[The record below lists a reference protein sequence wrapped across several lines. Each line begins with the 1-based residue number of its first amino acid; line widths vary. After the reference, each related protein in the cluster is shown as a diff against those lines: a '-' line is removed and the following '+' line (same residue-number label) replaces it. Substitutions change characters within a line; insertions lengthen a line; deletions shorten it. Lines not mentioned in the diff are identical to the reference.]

1 MSPEEQAPGGD
12 ARSNEPVGAGGD
24 ASSSGAASSGPG
36 VEAAV
41 RRLRIWLIVLT
52 VLVALLVAAAVAAA
66 IWLPGQ
72 LDEAEEPGVYPGMT
86 VSDEQLATTQA
97 EIENALGD
105 MIADVEVR
113 RVTMTFDDPSIPAE
127 AAGEEQFVYVSFRLA
142 DSGVVVAD
150 ILGGPYAPDV
160 SSMGMLPTQGSLRS
174 RMTEREF
181 ARFLAAYADET
192 TVPLGSVRRYDDRAE
207 MGMMPGTVQSDRIR
221 AGGKSYKVEDLWAAT
236 EGLLVEGDT
245 IGMEEMGTM
254 RKAFIFYE
262 DPKSGAFTFL
272 GTESASGW

>member
-1 MSPEEQAPGGD
+1 MSQEGQT
-12 ARSNEPVGAGGD
+12 PVGESLGNVTVAGGG
-24 ASSSGAASSGPG
+24 SGF
-36 VEAAV
+36 EAAV
-41 RRLRIWLIVLT
+41 RQLRVWLIILT
-52 VLVALLVAAAVAAA
+52 VLVALLVATVVAAA

-72 LDEAEEPGVYPGMT
+72 LDDEPEESGVYPGMT
-86 VSDEQLATTQA
+86 VSDEQLATTRS
-97 EIENALGD
+97 EIENALGGAIED
-105 MIADVEVR
+105 LDVR
-113 RVTMTFDDPSIPAE
+113 RVTMTFDDPSIPAG
-127 AAGEEQFVYVSFRLA
+127 APAEEQFVYVSFRLA

-150 ILGGPYAPDV
+150 ILGGPYAPDA

-174 RMTEREF
+174 RMTERQF

-192 TVPLGSVRRYDDRAE
+192 TVPLGNVRRYDDRAE

-245 IGMEEMGTM
+245 VGMEEMGTM

-272 GTESASGW
+272 GTEPAAGW